1 VSYKIRN
8 SIILGGIFLLT
19 TLVGFIYWKFIQP
32 KDLDVT
38 VQEIGNIERE
48 LAQLPQTIEE
58 VQNLTE
64 QYYDTRRKYDSR
76 SKIIPSVDITSE
88 TYAYMSRGID
98 RAGFVK
104 FNMTYNGAAQLSN
117 WGFNIYNLSE
127 GEADFRNLYRFIYY
141 LENGQRLYKIAS
153 INLEQNEK
161 VEPETKETRKWI
173 AFTMDLH
180 AYYTGITELAT
191 SLAAKSLPVI
201 TAPFDPFNPLVLQQ
215 LSLEGPVGAID
226 VNKIQVKA
234 ILPGKAF
241 VLLGNELIVLQ
252 LGDRVWRGYVSKIDP
267 RQSKVD
273 FVVDEGGIIRRIE
286 KKIQFDQ

>member
-8 SIILGGIFLLT
+8 TIILGGLFLLI
-19 TLVGFIYWKFIQP
+19 TLGGFIYLKFIQP

-38 VQEIGNIERE
+38 RKEIANIERE

-58 VQNLTE
+58 VQRLTE
-64 QYYDTRRKYDSR
+64 QYYDTKRKYDSR
-76 SKIIPSVDITSE
+76 SKIIPATDITSE
-88 TYAYMSRGID
+88 TYAYMSQGID
-98 RAGFVK
+98 QAGFVK
-104 FNMTYNGAAQLSN
+104 FNMTYNGVTQLSN
-117 WGFNIYNLSE
+117 WGFNTYSLTE

-153 INLEQNEK
+153 INLEQKEQIDND
-161 VEPETKETRKWI
+161 TKETRKWI

-180 AYYTGITELAT
+180 AYFTGISELGT
-191 SLAAKSLPVI
+191 SLAAKALPVI
-201 TAPFDPFNPLVLQQ
+201 NAPFDPFNPLVLQQ
-215 LSLEGPVGAID
+215 LSMEGPAGAID
-226 VNKIQVKA
+226 VNKLEVKA

-241 VLLGNELIVLQ
+241 VLLGNQLLVLQ

-273 FVVDEGGIIRRIE
+273 FVIDEGGIIRRIE
-286 KKIQFDQ
+286 KKIQF